1 MAGKFS
7 QLVADLQDELQAK
20 QAELTALETKIRAL
34 RLTEAEITARVG
46 DHKTWKLKNGSR
58 KSRQQRASL
67 PRISKHELA

>member
-20 QAELTALETKIRAL
+20 QAELTALETRIRAL

-46 DHKTWKLKNGSR
+46 DHMKNLETKKRLEEIQAAAR
-58 KSRQQRASL
+58 KFAEDL
-67 PRISKHELA
+67 ET